1 MRVVLVAVGGAVGAL
16 ARAGFGESFGP
27 LWGTLLVN
35 VLGAAV
41 MGYLIIALTRE
52 WMRPLLLTG
61 FLGGFTTVSALALDT
76 NVLAGDSALAA
87 AGYFALTIALGV
99 AGMAAGV
106 NLARRR
112 VIA

>member
-1 MRVVLVAVGGAVGAL
+1 MRVLLVALGGGLGAL
-16 ARAGFGESFGP
+16 ARAAMAETGGP
-27 LWGTLLVN
+27 LWGTLIVN

-41 MGYLIIALTRE
+41 MGYLIITLTRD

-99 AGMAAGV
+99 LGMAGGV
-106 NLARRR
+106 RIARKRGS
-112 VIA
+112 A

>member
-1 MRVVLVAVGGAVGAL
+1 MRVVLVAVGGAAGAL

-41 MGYLIIALTRE
+41 MGYLIVALTRE